1 MDNIAGIPYT
11 TAEFDADGA
20 TLKAP
25 ALPGNTAEIIV
36 VSHGWNNNRD
46 EAQTLYRTLFENV
59 AKASQDL
66 PRQRAII
73 GIIWPSKTFDF
84 SAPAQENAGQVMAA
98 AAGGPTAAAEQ
109 QAMERAYQEFARVLA
124 ASGKDAGLAALHA
137 LLPDLA
143 QPAKQRAFVEQ
154 LRVLVAPPAS
164 DHDFDASSFFAGA
177 GDARDVFLNAR
188 QASAEVGEVSGADEI
203 GGDVT
208 VQGLGDVFSG
218 LSNAVGALLNIGT
231 YYEMKK
237 RAGTVG
243 TLGVAPLLDLL
254 GGQDNVKAIH
264 LVGHSFGARLV
275 TAAAMQSTTPKLFS
289 LSLLQGAFSHNGFA
303 PQGYFRQVIESK
315 RVAGPIVITHT
326 QNDKA
331 VGKAYAIASRIA
343 QDSTKGVGDADDI
356 YGGMGSNGAVRMQHG
371 EVAQGVGT
379 LLPVQG
385 AYQLANGLVHN
396 LESSAF
402 ISGHS
407 DVAGP
412 QVAWLLS
419 RVFAQAGAGAT

>member
-25 ALPGNTAEIIV
+25 ALPGDAAEIII
-36 VSHGWNNNRD
+36 VSHGWNNNRE
-46 EAQTLYRTLFENV
+46 EAETLYRTLFEHV
-59 AKASQDL
+59 AEASTDQ

-73 GIIWPSKTFDF
+73 GVIWPSKTFDF
-84 SAPAQENAGQVMAA
+84 SAQGHENAGLVTAA
-98 AAGGPTAAAEQ
+98 AADGPTAAVEQ

-124 ASGKDAGLAALHA
+124 GSGKDAGLAALHA
-137 LLPDLA
+137 LLPGLA
-143 QPAKQRAFVEQ
+143 QPANQRAFVEQ
-154 LRVLVAPPAS
+154 LRALVAPPAS
-164 DHDFDASSFFAGA
+164 DRDFDASSFFAKA
-177 GDARDVFLNAR
+177 GDPRDVFVNAR
-188 QASAEVGEVSGADEI
+188 QASAEVGDV

-208 VQGLGDVFSG
+208 GQGLGDVFSG
-218 LSNAVGALLNIGT
+218 LSNAVSSLLNIGT

-243 TLGVAPLLDLL
+243 TLGVAPLIDQL
-254 GGQDNVKAIH
+254 GGQDNIRAIH

-275 TAAAMQSTTPKLFS
+275 TAAAMQATTPKLFS
-289 LSLLQGAFSHNGFA
+289 LSLLQGAFSHNGLA
-303 PQGYFRQVIESK
+303 PQGFFRQVIAAK

-326 QNDKA
+326 HNDKA

-343 QDSTKGVGDADDI
+343 RDSTEGVGDADDI

-371 EVAQGVGT
+371 EVAQGVTT
-379 LLPVQG
+379 LLPAQG
-385 AYQLANGLVHN
+385 PYQLANGLVHN